1 MSGAVAKRSYPMHK
15 VRGVGREEQP
25 HVQGVAASR
34 AQEGQEELLHVQSQ
48 EGRS

>member
-1 MSGAVAKRSYPMHK
+1 MSGAVAKRSYPMPK